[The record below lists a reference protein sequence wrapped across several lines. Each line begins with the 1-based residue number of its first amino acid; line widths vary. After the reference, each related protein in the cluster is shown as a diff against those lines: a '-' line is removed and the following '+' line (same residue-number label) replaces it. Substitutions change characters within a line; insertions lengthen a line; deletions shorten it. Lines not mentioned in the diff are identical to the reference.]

1 MSGLGVGEGQEK
13 FHQVTSSFIPKQRK
27 QTQPQGPKGSRR
39 LPLSTEG
46 GPPRPESASIYP
58 LPTLP
63 TQGACPVTPIP
74 TPRAQYGKRAQGQ
87 SIKTNT
93 PVGKRKPAEG
103 SSWHLLTEP
112 TNWTR
117 VLERKVKT
125 SSIPHCPQHP
135 VINWTAFK
143 KLLFQ
148 LSLLSKT
155 DAPLCSG

>member
-1 MSGLGVGEGQEK
+1 MCGLGVGKWQEK

-58 LPTLP
+58 LPT
-63 TQGACPVTPIP
+63 QGVCRVTPIP

-103 SSWHLLTEP
+103 SSRHLLTEP
-112 TNWTR
+112 TNWTEESSKGR
-117 VLERKVKT
+117 LKT
-125 SSIPHCPQHP
+125 SSIPQCPQRP

-143 KLLFQ
+143 ELLFQ

-155 DAPLCSG
+155 DTPLCSG